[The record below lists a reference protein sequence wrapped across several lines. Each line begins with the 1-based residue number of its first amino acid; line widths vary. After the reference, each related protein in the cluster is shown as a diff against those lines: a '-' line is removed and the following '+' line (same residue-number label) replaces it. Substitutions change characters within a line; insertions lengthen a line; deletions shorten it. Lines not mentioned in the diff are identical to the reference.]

1 MASWGSIQ
9 QPACPLL
16 PTLAQGS
23 CPGLDRGSGAGERGE
38 GGPPGSLTL
47 GHSFQV
53 AEASAVVVAEASEE
67 AVTPGSP
74 TASPTALRPYSPT
87 ASPTA
92 LRPYSPTASPTG
104 SGPAPAPS
112 TPTRAPASSSL
123 WTGEAAARAPEV
135 IDPAGTIVRRWTLTT
150 SSPRPTST
158 AAGQG
163 GRGAEEPED
172 YSGEM

>member
-23 CPGLDRGSGAGERGE
+23 CPGLDRGSGAGGRGE

-67 AVTPGSP
+67 AVTPG
-74 TASPTALRPYSPT
+74 SPT